1 MGVSAYAQF
10 EKAPLNTPKN
20 GAKTTWSQ
28 IGTPFVATDINGNT
42 VDVAA
47 ILNSGKGIVIDYSA
61 CWCGPCWNMHSS
73 GLLEA
78 IQNQLGDVVQVIWC
92 EIEEENGSDELYGL
106 GGQTYGNWTVDANN
120 NPLPYPI
127 IDDASTLNMCISL
140 YEGYIPSI
148 FYIAPNGYFRDIYSD
163 DGITPGMT
171 AAQAVANIQTIMQN
185 APQAGVAPTI
195 EIVGPTTAING
206 STVTFTASIVSVDSI
221 TDITWTA
228 NGATVTSGNEA
239 TFTTSWTT
247 DGNYTVT
254 LSVTNTTGTTT
265 ETINVNVFSWNW
277 GNTMSYGSNYNDA
290 NAAAGFRF
298 NSGSTS
304 TWAAMYPA
312 QFMTGRQYLKS
323 VSFYAI
329 GTMNYT
335 LDVYQGGDNAPAT
348 KIYSRT
354 VKGQGEGWQ
363 TMNCSGAVALDQTK
377 NLWISLTAPHAAG
390 YVMSLYMND
399 AGDNY
404 AFCGDPNGCWAYS
417 GSWTKMSDLGYEI
430 TWAIKATTGNEPNA
444 GISTL
449 GNVELNV
456 YPNPTTGIVNIDAED
471 VVNVE
476 VMDMTGRTVMTAN
489 GSTVDMSALNNG
501 VYMLRVN
508 TVNGSSLQKIVK
520 K

>member
-78 IQNQLGDVVQVIWC
+78 IQNQLGDDVQVIWC

-127 IDDASTLNMCISL
+127 IDDESTLNMCISL

-148 FYIAPNGYFRDIYSD
+148 YYIAPNGYFRDIYSD

-195 EIVGPTTAING
+195 DIDGPTTAVNG
-206 STVTFTASIVSVDSI
+206 SNVTFYANIVSVDEVTNIS
-221 TDITWTA
+221 WTA

-239 TFTTSWTT
+239 SFTTSWTT
-247 DGNYTVT
+247 DGTHTVSV
-254 LSVTNTTGTTT
+254 SVTNTTGTTT
-265 ETINVNVFSWNW
+265 KDITVNVISWHW
-277 GNTMSYGSNYNDA
+277 GNTMSYLISEEYGSSV
-290 NAAAGFRF
+290 GT
-298 NSGSTS
+298 GSAIH
-304 TWAAMYPA
+304 WGAMFPA
-312 QFMTGRQYLKS
+312 EFMTGRQYLKS
-323 VSFYAI
+323 VDFYAPK
-329 GTMNYT
+329 GGKYT
-335 LDVYQGGDNAPAT
+335 LNVYQGGDSAPQT
-348 KIYSRT
+348 KIYSRVHQMPVT
-354 VKGQGEGWQ
+354 AEAGWV
-363 TMNCSGAVALDQTK
+363 TINCSGAVQLDQTK
-377 NLWISLTAPHAAG
+377 NLWVTFNTTTIDYPAAG
-390 YVMSLYMND
+390 AAYS
-399 AGDNY
+399 
-404 AFCGDPNGCWAYS
+404 GDPNGSFVSIDGASWMTIQAASS
-417 GSWTKMSDLGYEI
+417 GSLDY
-430 TWAIKATTGNEPNA
+430 TWMIKATTGDQPNA

-449 GNVELNV
+449 SNVELNV
-456 YPNPTTGIVNIDAED
+456 YPNPTTGIVNIEAEGIE
-471 VVNVE
+471 NVE

-508 TVNGSSLQKIVK
+508 TVNGSSLQKVVK

>member
-1 MGVSAYAQF
+1 MALTMGVSAYAQF

-78 IQNQLGDVVQVIWC
+78 IQNQLGNDVQVIWC

-127 IDDASTLNMCISL
+127 IDDESTLNMCISL

-148 FYIAPNGYFRDIYSD
+148 YYIAPNGYFRDIYSD
-163 DGITPGMT
+163 DGITPDMT

-185 APQAGVAPTI
+185 APQAGVAPVVNI
-195 EIVGPTTAING
+195 NGPTTAVNG
-206 STVTFTASIVSVDSI
+206 SNATFTVDIVSVDSI
-221 TDITWTA
+221 TNISWTA
-228 NGATVTSGNEA
+228 TGATVTSGNAA

-247 DGNYTVT
+247 DGTYTVSV
-254 LSVTNTTGTTT
+254 SVTNTTGTTT
-265 ETINVNVFSWNW
+265 KDITVNVISWNW
-277 GNTMSYGSNYNDA
+277 GNTMSYLISEEYGSSVGTGGA
-290 NAAAGFRF
+290 IHWG
-298 NSGSTS
+298 
-304 TWAAMYPA
+304 AMFPA
-312 QFMTGRQYLKS
+312 EFMTGRQYLKS
-323 VSFYAI
+323 VDFYAPK
-329 GTMNYT
+329 GGKYT
-335 LDVYQGGDNAPAT
+335 LNVYQGGDNAPQT
-348 KIYSRT
+348 KIYTRVHQIPVT
-354 VKGQGEGWQ
+354 AQAGWV
-363 TMNCSGAVALDQTK
+363 TINCSGAVQLDQTK
-377 NLWISLTAPHAAG
+377 NLWVTFNTTTIDYPAAG
-390 YVMSLYMND
+390 AAYS
-399 AGDNY
+399 
-404 AFCGDPNGCWAYS
+404 GDPNGSLVSLDGASWMTIQAASS
-417 GSWTKMSDLGYEI
+417 GSLDY
-430 TWAIKATTGNEPNA
+430 TWMIKATTGDQPNA

-449 GNVELNV
+449 SNVELNV
-456 YPNPTTGIVNIDAED
+456 YPNPTTGIVNIDAEGIE
-471 VVNVE
+471 NVE

>member
-28 IGTPFVATDINGNT
+28 IGTPFVATDINGDT

-78 IQNQLGDVVQVIWC
+78 IQNQLGDDVQVIWC

-148 FYIAPNGYFRDIYSD
+148 YYIAPNGYFRDIYSD

-185 APQAGVAPTI
+185 APQAGVAPVVNI
-195 EIVGPTTAING
+195 NGPTTAVNG
-206 STVTFTASIVSVDSI
+206 SNATFTVDIVSVDSI
-221 TDITWTA
+221 TNISWTA
-228 NGATVTSGNEA
+228 TGATVTSGNEA

-247 DGNYTVT
+247 DGTHTVSV
-254 LSVTNTTGTTT
+254 SVTNTTGTTT
-265 ETINVNVFSWNW
+265 KDITVNVISWHW
-277 GNTMSYGSNYNDA
+277 GNTMSYLISEEYVSSVGTGSA
-290 NAAAGFRF
+290 IHWG
-298 NSGSTS
+298 
-304 TWAAMYPA
+304 AMFPA
-312 QFMTGRQYLKS
+312 EFMTGRQYLKS
-323 VSFYAI
+323 VDFYAPK
-329 GTMNYT
+329 GGKYT
-335 LDVYQGGDNAPAT
+335 LNVYQGGDSAPQT
-348 KIYSRT
+348 KIYSRVHQMPVT
-354 VKGQGEGWQ
+354 AEAGWV
-363 TMNCSGAVALDQTK
+363 TINCSGAVQLDQTK
-377 NLWISLTAPHAAG
+377 NLWVTFNTTTIDYPAAG
-390 YVMSLYMND
+390 AAYS
-399 AGDNY
+399 
-404 AFCGDPNGCWAYS
+404 GDPNGSFVSIDGA
-417 GSWTKMSDLGYEI
+417 SWMAIQQANASLDY
-430 TWAIKATTGNEPNA
+430 TWMIKATTGDQPNA

>member
-78 IQNQLGDVVQVIWC
+78 IQNQLGDDVQVIWC

-127 IDDASTLNMCISL
+127 IDDESTLNMCISL

-148 FYIAPNGYFRDIYSD
+148 YYIAPNGYFRDIYSD

-195 EIVGPTTAING
+195 DIDGPTTAVNG
-206 STVTFTASIVSVDSI
+206 SNVTFYANIVSVDEVTNIS
-221 TDITWTA
+221 WTA

-239 TFTTSWTT
+239 SFTTSWTT
-247 DGNYTVT
+247 DGTHTVSV
-254 LSVTNTTGTTT
+254 SVTNTTGTTT
-265 ETINVNVFSWNW
+265 KDITVNVISWHW
-277 GNTMSYGSNYNDA
+277 GNTMSYLISEEYGSSV
-290 NAAAGFRF
+290 GT
-298 NSGSTS
+298 GSAIH
-304 TWAAMYPA
+304 WGAMFPA
-312 QFMTGRQYLKS
+312 EFMTGRQYLKS
-323 VSFYAI
+323 VDFYAPK
-329 GTMNYT
+329 GGKYT
-335 LDVYQGGDNAPAT
+335 LNVYQGGDSAPQT
-348 KIYSRT
+348 KIYSRVHQMPVT
-354 VKGQGEGWQ
+354 AEAGWV
-363 TMNCSGAVALDQTK
+363 TINCSGAVQLDQTK
-377 NLWISLTAPHAAG
+377 NLWVTFNTTTIDYPAAG
-390 YVMSLYMND
+390 AAYS
-399 AGDNY
+399 
-404 AFCGDPNGCWAYS
+404 GDPNGSFVSIDGASWMTIQAASS
-417 GSWTKMSDLGYEI
+417 GSLDY
-430 TWAIKATTGNEPNA
+430 TWMIKATTGDQPNA

-449 GNVELNV
+449 SNVELNV
-456 YPNPTTGIVNIDAED
+456 YPNPTTGIVNIEAEGIE
-471 VVNVE
+471 NVE